1 MKFTYNSLI
10 VLSIFG
16 LLSAKSN
23 SLNAQNSLSEAEKQS
38 IIQQVKKEVLDSLKE
53 KPKKPFGQISDAFS
67 ISGYLETYYTYDFG
81 NPSNHTRPSF
91 TYSHNRHNEI
101 NLNLGYI
108 KAAFNTDKVRAN
120 LALAAGTYMN
130 ANYASEPNVMKNIY
144 EANGGFKISKKHDL
158 WIDAGIFSSHIGFE
172 SAVGKDNWTLT
183 RSLFA
188 DNSPY
193 FETGAKISYTTPN
206 GKWFLSGL
214 VLNGWQRIQRVDGN
228 NLPAFG
234 HQITYKPNSK
244 ITLNSSSFVGS
255 DKPDS
260 TRQMRYFHN
269 LYGIFQVHEKF
280 GVTVGFDIGAEQK
293 SKGSSAYNTWFTPV
307 LLLKVNAT
315 EKLSIT
321 ARGEYFSDAN
331 GVIIATG
338 TPNNFQAFGYSLNL
352 DYQIHNNVLWRIE
365 GRGFTSKD
373 KVFMMNEKAN
383 NNNVFITTAIAISF

>member
-1 MKFTYNSLI
+1 MKNSFKYI
-10 VLSIFG
+10 VLIFAINFQ
-16 LLSAKSN
+16 LSTFNSAK
-23 SLNAQNSLSEAEKQS
+23 AQTTLSEADRQA
-38 IIQQVKKEVLDSLKE
+38 IIDQVKKDVMDSLNN
-53 KPKKPFGQISDAFS
+53 KPSKSFGQISDAFT
-67 ISGYLETYYTYDFG
+67 ISGYLETYYTYDFA
-81 NPSNHTRPSF
+81 NPENHTRPAF

-101 NLNLGYI
+101 NVNLGYI
-108 KAAFNTDKVRAN
+108 KAAFLTDKVRAN
-120 LALAAGTYMN
+120 LALAVGTYMN
-130 ANYASEPNVMKNIY
+130 ANYAAEPFVLKNIY

-172 SAVGKDNWTLT
+172 SAVGKDNWTVT

-193 FETGAKISYTTPN
+193 FETGAKISYTNSN
-206 GKWFLSGL
+206 GKWFLSAL

-228 NLPAFG
+228 NMPAFG

-244 ITLNSSSFVGS
+244 ITLNSSSFIGS

-280 GVTVGFDIGAEQK
+280 GITAGFDIGAEQK
-293 SKGSSAYNTWFTPV
+293 SKGSSNYNTWFTPV
-307 LLLKVNAT
+307 LILKASPT
-315 EKLSIT
+315 DKLSIA

-338 TPNNFQAFGYSLNL
+338 TPNNFQTFGYSLNL

-365 GRGFTSKD
+365 SRGFSSKD
-373 KVFMMNEKAN
+373 KIFMLNGKPDN
-383 NNNVFITTAIAISF
+383 NNYFLTTAIAISF